1 MQARLLHEGLDKTY
15 AVILDTGD
23 EVNECLLRFAKEQ
36 SLSAGHL
43 TAIGAFEHVVL
54 GYFDLE
60 KKEYKRIPLEE
71 QVEVVSLVGDIALS
85 EGRPKLH
92 AHVVVAKADGSAW
105 GGHLLEARVCP
116 TLEVIVTESPV
127 HLQRYTDPATGLAL
141 IRL

>member
-1 MQARLLHEGLDKTY
+1 MQARLLHEGLDKVY
-15 AVILDTGD
+15 AVILDSGD
-23 EVNECLLRFAKEQ
+23 EVNECLLHFAREQ
-36 SLSAGHL
+36 NLGASHL

-60 KKEYKRIPLEE
+60 KKDYKRIPINE
-71 QVEVVSLVGDIALS
+71 QVEVVSLVGDIALN
-85 EGRPKLH
+85 EGRPNLH
-92 AHVVVAKADGSAW
+92 VHVVVAKADGSAW
-105 GGHLLEARVCP
+105 GGHLLEARVRP